1 LIRII
6 SIQGASGLRYVNLR
20 NGGDMA
26 SKLFHAVVGVGI
38 SLGAMSVGC
47 SAPAADE
54 TGTSEA
60 AQVAAPAKD
69 PFCEVAW
76 PTTKGGPRP
85 EHSQAC
91 IDPKHECGTYPGQLF
106 AHPQCVYVDA
116 TTHACDFERGSV
128 WMFCKETSATCH
140 EWTCPTGTVLQS
152 SCEAPSKAH
161 P

>member
-1 LIRII
+1 
-6 SIQGASGLRYVNLR
+6 
-20 NGGDMA
+20 MA

-47 SAPAADE
+47 SAPASDD

-60 AQVAAPAKD
+60 AQVAAPTPAKD

-85 EHSQAC
+85 EQSQAC
-91 IDPKHECGTYPGQLF
+91 IDPKHECGSYPGQLF
-106 AHPQCVYVDA
+106 AHPQCVYVDP

-140 EWTCPTGTVLQS
+140 EWTCPRGTVLQS
-152 SCEAPSKAH
+152 SCEAPSETH